1 MSKKK
6 KRRSRNRYRARPAP
20 PSKRSNKHH
29 LLFQGRHWTTRY
41 AKLLRN
47 SMVREI
53 PITIHNE
60 LHNRILH
67 DVPKPA
73 EKLLETAYKDYLDQ
87 KTIIDTLGICQLI
100 LWLYDEIPDEAFRA
114 CMMVQYR
121 FFNERLMMLGGRE

>member
-6 KRRSRNRYRARPAP
+6 KRRSKNRYRSRPAP
-20 PSKRSNKHH
+20 SPKRSNRHH
-29 LLFQGRHWTTRY
+29 LLFQGRHWTTCY
-41 AKLLRN
+41 AKQLRN

-53 PITIHNE
+53 PIAIHNE
-60 LHNRILH
+60 LHNHVLH

-73 EKLLETAYKDYLDQ
+73 EKLLENAWKDYQ
-87 KTIIDTLGICQLI
+87 AEKTIIDTLGVCQLI

-121 FFNERLMMLGGRE
+121 FLSAKLMGGYN